1 MLYTGTQRATCTHRM
16 ISLVVLIVHLGV
28 DSGLGKARF
37 PHLPSEGREV
47 RQKFYRLSS
56 LSFTNHSQTLFP
68 SAAQVTSST
77 LRKLFLLW
85 PAWEDNDYACVCVCF
100 SPGPASGT
108 FHPSCCPADVCIER
122 DIKDNTEQEAK
133 KRSIPGCP
141 ASPSCWPRAGQPQ
154 APQ

>member
-56 LSFTNHSQTLFP
+56 LSFTNHTQSDPLP
-68 SAAQVTSST
+68 IS
-77 LRKLFLLW
+77 
-85 PAWEDNDYACVCVCF
+85 
-100 SPGPASGT
+100 SPGD
-108 FHPSCCPADVCIER
+108 FIHP
-122 DIKDNTEQEAK
+122 
-133 KRSIPGCP
+133 
-141 ASPSCWPRAGQPQ
+141 PQ
-154 APQ
+154 AVLALACLGRQ